1 MRLHDNIISILG
13 YQSRDTLYIRYKSI
27 DFDQSINMLPTATHD
42 ASTISTEHLDNPA
55 ALPLRTS
62 LNIVEKAMA
71 PKRKAAKN
79 TKAGRKASKT
89 KIPAAVQVVL
99 DPLSEE
105 AVHSRCNRIAKCAC
119 QKFLLC
125 NTCNDKYKP
134 MDGTLKPEDLCL
146 DERYKRDT
154 RIQAGSWEDDC
165 HSDGIGHLPCVLCHE
180 MGRYGRWNN
189 CDADHGFML
198 READMCPHCLIK
210 GVESYKRCNGCNV
223 CNQDGWCD

>member
-1 MRLHDNIISILG
+1 M
-13 YQSRDTLYIRYKSI
+13 
-27 DFDQSINMLPTATHD
+27 NMLPTATN
-42 ASTISTEHLDNPA
+42 AVSTNSTDNVENPA

-62 LNIVEKAMA
+62 LKIVEKAMA

-79 TKAGRKASKT
+79 TKAGRKASQT

-134 MDGTLKPEDLCL
+134 MGGTLKPEDLCL
-146 DERYKRDT
+146 DERYKRDP
-154 RIQAGSWEDDC
+154 RIRPGSYEDDC
-165 HSDGIGHLPCVLCHE
+165 HSDGIGHLPCVLCHV
-180 MGRYGRWNN
+180 MGPYGRWHN
-189 CDADHGFML
+189 CDADHSFML
-198 READMCPHCLIK
+198 REKEVCPHCLVK
-210 GVESYKRCNGCNV
+210 GVKSYQRCDACNA
-223 CNQDGWCD
+223 CNKDGWFD